1 MIEEREKMKHSG
13 RFTIEPGREIY
24 GELTLDGPKSSLYVW
39 DKNFFDPR
47 RENNGFVKGILH
59 DMTEVS
65 LIDCITSEGP
75 GSFSYTEER
84 HHFARLFPHYAVLGD
99 QHISPDEDTI
109 VAVDFV
115 IDDATTL
122 FHDLEAF
129 GRVSNARSIIE
140 KVVQHDVEQSR
151 HDREIKIGAYPE
163 IVYFT
168 GKSEIFSADTALGKI
183 SAYHNPSTTFLS
195 SPEGV
200 KITNKIFVRLQF
212 ADTVTFEDVINR
224 THRVLRFFGLLVGR
238 PQNLVELWISKKVDQ
253 KRTAD
258 LRVYWSHYPK
268 YERIKGGWDPHHFDV
283 LINPIRDPER
293 FSCILTKWLDRE
305 WPVQAKNWYS
315 ARVRFFKNF
324 EKQEYYDI
332 DRLIGA
338 ANMFDILPHE
348 AVSGKVEISEDLKSA
363 RDKCRQIFKKLPG
376 SPDRNSVLSALG
388 RIGKS
393 TLKKKVR
400 HRAQFLIDKV
410 GDRIPDFFTITD
422 EAVDCRN
429 YYVHGSP
436 PSSRIDYDQ
445 YPGPL
450 HFLTNTLEF
459 VFAASDLVE
468 AGWDI
473 KKWCESQS
481 GIDHPFGHYLYAYLS
496 EKESVFSSSKIAQS
510 SNGTTSS

>member
-1 MIEEREKMKHSG
+1 MEEREKTRHSG

-39 DKNFFDPR
+39 DKDFFDPR

-59 DMTEVS
+59 NLTKVS

-75 GSFSYTEER
+75 GSFSHT
-84 HHFARLFPHYAVLGD
+84 HHFASLFPHYVVLGD
-99 QHISPDEDTI
+99 QHISPTDDTI
-109 VAVDFV
+109 AEVNFV
-115 IDDATTL
+115 IDDATKL

-129 GRVSNARSIIE
+129 GVVRNARSIIE
-140 KVVQHDVEQSR
+140 KVIQHDVEQSS

-183 SAYHNPSTTFLS
+183 SAYHNPTTPFLGG
-195 SPEGV
+195 PEGV
-200 KITNKIFVRLQF
+200 KITNKIFVKLEF

-224 THRVLRFFGLLVGR
+224 TYRVLHFFGLLVGR
-238 PQNLVELWISKKVDQ
+238 PQNLVELWILKKVDQ

-268 YERIKGGWDPHHFDV
+268 YERIKGGWNPHHFDV
-283 LINPIRDPER
+283 LINPIRDPEI
-293 FSCILTKWLDRE
+293 FSYILTKWLDRE

-338 ANMFDILPHE
+338 ANMFDILPDE

-363 RDKCRQIFKKLPG
+363 HDKCRQIFKRLPE
-376 SPDRNSVLSALG
+376 SPDRHSVLSALG

-400 HRAQFLIDKV
+400 HRAQFLNDKV
-410 GDRIPDFFTITD
+410 GDRIPDFFLVTD
-422 EAVDCRN
+422 EAVNCRN
-429 YYVHGSP
+429 YYVHGSSP
-436 PSSRIDYDQ
+436 RSRIDYNQ

-450 HFLTNTLEF
+450 RFLTNTLEF

-473 KKWCESQS
+473 KRWIESQS
-481 GIDHPFGHYLYAYLS
+481 RTSHPFGHYLYTYLS
-496 EKESVFSSSKIAQS
+496 EKESVFSASKIAQS
-510 SNGTTSS
+510 SDEKTSS

>member
-1 MIEEREKMKHSG
+1 MIEEREKTKHSG

-39 DKNFFDPR
+39 DKDFFNPR
-47 RENNGFVKGILH
+47 GKNNGFVKGILH
-59 DMTEVS
+59 NLTKVS
-65 LIDCITSEGP
+65 LIDCITSKDP
-75 GSFSYTEER
+75 GSFSNTEES
-84 HHFARLFPHYAVLGD
+84 HHFARLFPHYAILGD
-99 QHISPDEDTI
+99 QHISPAEDTI
-109 VAVDFV
+109 AEVHFV

-140 KVVQHDVEQSR
+140 KVVQHDVEQLE
-151 HDREIKIGAYPE
+151 HDREIKIGAHPE

-168 GKSEIFSADTALGKI
+168 GKSEIFSADTELGKI

-200 KITNKIFVRLQF
+200 KITNKIFAKLEF
-212 ADTVTFEDVINR
+212 ADPITLEDVIDR
-224 THRVLRFFGLLVGR
+224 TYRVLHFFGLLVGR
-238 PQNLVELWISKKVDQ
+238 PQNLVELWILKKVDQ

-258 LRVYWSHYPK
+258 LRVYWSHCPK
-268 YERIKGGWDPHHFDV
+268 YERIKGRWDPHHFDV
-283 LINPIRDPER
+283 LINPIRDPEI
-293 FSCILTKWLDRE
+293 FSYILTKWLDRE

-338 ANMFDILPHE
+338 ANMFDILPPE
-348 AVSGKVEISEDLKSA
+348 AVSGKFEISEDLKSA
-363 RDKCRQIFKKLPG
+363 RDKCRQIFKRLPG

-410 GDRIPDFFTITD
+410 GDKIPDFFTITD

-436 PSSRIDYDQ
+436 PSSRIDYNQ

-473 KKWCESQS
+473 KKWCKSQS
-481 GIDHPFGHYLYAYLS
+481 RTSHPFGHYLYTYLS

-510 SNGTTSS
+510 SDEKTSS